1 VQQLLTS
8 TILLLRDGG
17 IWVISEKNILQ
28 TDFKGKKCYKENRK
42 YLWKTYI
49 LSALNK
55 KILWR
60 IMLREKSSSII
71 YRGTKCNISP
81 EVWGRGNSYPN

>member
-1 VQQLLTS
+1 M
-8 TILLLRDGG
+8 
-17 IWVISEKNILQ
+17 ISEKNILQ
-28 TDFKGKKCYKENRK
+28 TDFDEKKCCKENRK
-42 YLWKTYI
+42 YLWKTYV

-60 IMLREKSSSII
+60 TMLREKSYTVI
-71 YRGTKCNISP
+71 YRETKFNISP

>member
-1 VQQLLTS
+1 M
-8 TILLLRDGG
+8 
-17 IWVISEKNILQ
+17 ISEKNILQ
-28 TDFKGKKCYKENRK
+28 TDFEGKKFCKENRK

-60 IMLREKSSSII
+60 IMLREESYTVIF
-71 YRGTKCNISP
+71 RGTKFNISP